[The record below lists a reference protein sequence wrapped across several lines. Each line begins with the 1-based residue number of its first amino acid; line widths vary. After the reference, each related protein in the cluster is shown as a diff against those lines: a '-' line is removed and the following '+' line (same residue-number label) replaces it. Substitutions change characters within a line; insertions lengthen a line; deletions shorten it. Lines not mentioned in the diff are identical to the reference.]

1 MTTMT
6 AQTTQ
11 VYSVFIRATPEQV
24 WDAITKPEFTA
35 QYFHNSVIES
45 TYEPGARYRGHSVDG
60 EQEFVDGVVIEADPP
75 HRLVTTWQA
84 VWSAELAAEPH
95 GRVSWEIEI
104 AGEGVTQLTIV
115 HDELEQSPRTAE
127 SVAAPNGWSFVL
139 SGMKTLLETGKPLAG

>member
-35 QYFHNSVIES
+35 QYFYNSVIEC
-45 TYEPGARYRGHSVDG
+45 TYEPGASYRGLSADG
-60 EQEFVDGVVIEADPP
+60 EQEYVDGVVIEASPP
-75 HRLVTTWQA
+75 HKLVTTWRA
-84 VWSAELAAEPH
+84 MWSPELAAEPH

-115 HDELEQSPRTAE
+115 HDELEASPKTAE
-127 SVAAPNGWSFVL
+127 SVASGWSFVL
-139 SGMKTLLETGKPLAG
+139 SGMKTLLETGKPLST